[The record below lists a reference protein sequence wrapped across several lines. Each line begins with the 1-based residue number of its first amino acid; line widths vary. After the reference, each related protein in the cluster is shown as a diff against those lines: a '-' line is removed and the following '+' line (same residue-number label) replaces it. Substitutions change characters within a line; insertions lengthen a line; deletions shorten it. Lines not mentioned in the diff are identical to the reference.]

1 MALLVDLME
10 LFSHVAMAKKN
21 RRYHHFLSR
30 GLDLKRPPKVYKAM
44 RLMFGDHALPYL
56 AQYIVWQH
64 AEENKDD
71 YPLAVAIILL

>member
-1 MALLVDLME
+1 
-10 LFSHVAMAKKN
+10 
-21 RRYHHFLSR
+21 
-30 GLDLKRPPKVYKAM
+30 M

-64 AEENKDD
+64 AEDNKDD